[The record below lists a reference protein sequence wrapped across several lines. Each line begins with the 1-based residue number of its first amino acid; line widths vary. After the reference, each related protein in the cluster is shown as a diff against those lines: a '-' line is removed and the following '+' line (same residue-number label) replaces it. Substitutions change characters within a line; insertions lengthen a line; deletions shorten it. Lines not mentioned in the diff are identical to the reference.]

1 MDELNDTDFTG
12 GEPSQADIDAIV
24 ANALAAAGDAAAAE
38 PAPALDAPSTI
49 ADAALAELGGSTDLN
64 GAGGDLGLVLDVPVE
79 VAVEIG
85 RARMTVREALA
96 IAPGT
101 VVSLDRLAGEP
112 VDLLINGRVVARGEV
127 VAVDEE
133 FGLLVTEVLAA

>member
-1 MDELNDTDFTG
+1 MDDLNDMETAG
-12 GEPSQADIDAIV
+12 GDPSQADVDAIV
-24 ANALAAAGDAAAAE
+24 ANALAAAGD
-38 PAPALDAPSTI
+38 PAPAGPGPALGAPQTV
-49 ADAALAELGGSTDLN
+49 ADAALVELGGGTDLN